1 MAEVPFKDVLELL
14 ESHGWVLQRIWSP
27 YFVFVHRDQ
36 ELPLLIPVH
45 DKKVSDAYVQKIKRI
60 LGEA

>member
-1 MAEVPFKDVLELL
+1 MA
-14 ESHGWVLQRIWSP
+14 P
-27 YFVFVHRDQ
+27 YFVFVQEDH

-45 DKKVSDAYVQKIKRI
+45 DKMVSDAYVQKIKKL